1 MSPPPDVPDPNA
13 ATVARPPAGDA
24 PAPPDGWQEALTAPG
39 LPRPG
44 ESGLP
49 SGLALVA
56 LEQWIERNRDR
67 IDVGEFKLL
76 ERIGTGAFG
85 SVWEGQNFYSGER
98 VAVKFLTAGDDRWEA
113 MLGEVKHLLALEGT
127 GGIVTVKQVHRGNA
141 NQPPHYVMPLAN
153 AGSLAGVVAAA
164 KPTTRPGESVVPV
177 AEAVRV
183 FTRVAE
189 ALAAVHR
196 RGIHHCDLKPNNVLL
211 HRTDPGQ
218 PPQPLIAD
226 FGQAQ
231 LAGESAP
238 ALGTFFYMPPD
249 QADAA
254 LKKARSDSSWDV
266 YALGAMM
273 YELLVGEPPRR
284 EDAILKSIRGTEHL
298 ATKLAAYRDGVT
310 AAAKP
315 TAHRKLVDPLLA
327 DVIDRCLSTDPG
339 ERPRDAGQVVERL
352 KQRVWWRQVRGP
364 LAVGAA
370 ATLVF
375 VLLIAGVSALA
386 ARDVSRKTTA
396 DVKREIDGSLTR
408 TAWYGKAAV
417 ERTLQEHVA
426 FVEHHAA
433 AVPDHLRARLALAAG
448 KAAADGPDAIPHRST
463 FDSWA
468 ADVMADAKR
477 RWPTTAGRS
486 VAVVLVAGDTPAGGP
501 ARGYTLTRADG
512 ESDPVAE
519 RAAKADNY
527 RTDWSYRDYFNGV
540 ANDFERKDKAHPVV
554 RLTNVSHTYQSRR
567 DGTWRVEVVTPVWS
581 EGGPAERRVV
591 ALLSVS
597 LHVDEHLRKPIDMPD
612 SELREGQEVA
622 KALGAYVVNDRG
634 RWVWHEHGMEHLANE
649 AKAGRF
655 RDPDDLTAL
664 ARAEAAR
671 RGMHPDELVP
681 WASADAGMT
690 HGEDRYTDPV
700 ALAAGKDAPA
710 LLAHTLL
717 FHPYQHSTYPG
728 LKDRA
733 WGFVVQVPEEV
744 AFAPVE
750 ELKIN
755 LVRAGSILF
764 AALAAL
770 ALGLWGWLF
779 RLLRGWEFAGQG

>member
-13 ATVARPPAGDA
+13 PTVARPPAGD
-24 PAPPDGWQEALTAPG
+24 WQEALTAPG

-127 GGIVTVKQVHRGNA
+127 GGIVTVKQVRRGNA

-164 KPTTRPGESVVPV
+164 KPTTRPGEAVVPV

-211 HRTDPGQ
+211 HRTDAGQ

-226 FGQAQ
+226 FGQAH
-231 LAGESAP
+231 LATDDTP

-254 LKKARSDSSWDV
+254 LTGKRSDSSWDV
-266 YALGAMM
+266 YALGALM

-298 ATKLAAYRDGVT
+298 ATKLTAYRDGVT

-315 TAHRKLVDPLLA
+315 TAHRTLVDPLLA
-327 DVIDRCLSTDPG
+327 DVIDRCLSTDPAV
-339 ERPRDAGQVVERL
+339 RPRDAGEVVARL

-375 VLLIAGVSALA
+375 VLLIAGVSAFA
-386 ARDVSRKTTA
+386 ADKVYRATTA
-396 DVKREIDGSLTR
+396 DVSREIDGSLTR
-408 TAWYGKAAV
+408 TAWYGKGAV
-417 ERTLQEHVA
+417 ERTLQDHVA
-426 FVEHHAA
+426 FVEEHAQVGEVVRDRLTAA
-433 AVPDHLRARLALAAG
+433 AERVAAAG
-448 KAAADGPDAIPHRST
+448 ANPDQAFDAVGDRAA
-463 FDSWA
+463 FDRYVA
-468 ADVMADAKR
+468 AVHADAQN
-477 RWPTTAGRS
+477 RWPGVAGRTAALI
-486 VAVVLVAGDTPAGGP
+486 VVAGDTPAGGP
-501 ARGYTLTRADG
+501 ARGYTLSRAGGARPPTEDR
-512 ESDPVAE
+512 EHPE
-519 RAAKADNY
+519 QAKNY
-527 RTDWSYRDYFNGV
+527 RTDWSFRDYFTAAGNRF
-540 ANDFERKDKAHPVV
+540 DELDRPHPVV
-554 RLTNVSHTYQSRR
+554 RRTHISQTYQSRR
-567 DGTWRVEVVTPVWS
+567 DGSWRMDLVTPVWS
-581 EGGPAERRVV
+581 ADGRVV
-591 ALLSVS
+591 GLLSVG
-597 LHVDEHLRKPIDMPD
+597 LDVNRHLRHLIDMPD
-612 SELREGQEVA
+612 AVLAEKQDIA
-622 KALGAYVVNDRG
+622 KALDAFVVNDRG
-634 RWVWHEHGMEHLANE
+634 SWVWHEDGMAALDAD
-649 AKAGRF
+649 AGRGVL
-655 RDPDDLTAL
+655 RAPENLTAR
-664 ARAEAAR
+664 ARALAPLHNRSA
-671 RGMHPDELVP
+671 DDFVP
-681 WASADAGMT
+681 WASADRGLADGP
-690 HGEDRYTDPV
+690 DRYADPV
-700 ALAAGKDAPA
+700 AATDAAAGPE
-710 LLAHTLL
+710 LLAHTLT
-717 FHPYQHSTYPG
+717 FHPYRHSRYEEHRG
-728 LKDRA
+728 RA
-733 WGFVVQVPEEV
+733 WGFVAQVPE
-744 AFAPVE
+744 AAALAPVVR
-750 ELKIN
+750 LKGQ
-755 LVRAGSILF
+755 LVWAGSILV

-770 ALGLWGWLF
+770 AVGLWGWLF